1 MYIDRAGKYLLPD
14 RSNIHESVILVINYK
29 NQYRKLSFHAAAQL
43 TAREGFLLK
52 ISKLDVFYPEKLEGI
67 KL

>member
-1 MYIDRAGKYLLPD
+1 MKVLF
-14 RSNIHESVILVINYK
+14 LVINYK

-43 TAREGFLLK
+43 TAQEGFLLK
-52 ISKLDVFYPEKLEGI
+52 ISKLDMFFPEKLEGI

>member
-1 MYIDRAGKYLLPD
+1 MQLLL
-14 RSNIHESVILVINYK
+14 HEK
-29 NQYRKLSFHAAAQL
+29 
-43 TAREGFLLK
+43 FLLK

>member
-1 MYIDRAGKYLLPD
+1 MKVLF
-14 RSNIHESVILVINYK
+14 LVINYK

-52 ISKLDVFYPEKLEGI
+52 ISKLDVFFPEKLEGI